1 MEEKNLKEMSVEE
14 LQEMK
19 NKLEEE
25 TKNIWQTVQASG
37 DTISKDEE
45 KRMAEIKNQI
55 LEIDENISK
64 RKESKNIYV
73 GEKKESKNIYAGTV
87 TRKEEMSLDELRNM
101 LKAEQE
107 KNNKLKAKLEEVEK
121 RDLLEQISA
130 LQKENKELDEKIS
143 QLEANKSNEDTI
155 DEYGIIHMGE
165 EKEL

>member
-1 MEEKNLKEMSVEE
+1 MEEKNLKEMTSEE

-37 DTISKDEE
+37 DTISEDEE

-55 LEIDENISK
+55 SEIDENIRK

-73 GEKKESKNIYAGTV
+73 GEVKNNKNIYVGTV
-87 TRKEEMSLDELRNM
+87 IPEEKMSLDELKNM

-107 KNNKLKAKLEEVEK
+107 KNNELKAKREEAERK
-121 RDLLEQISA
+121 DLIEQILA
-130 LQKENKELDEKIS
+130 LREENKELEEELS
-143 QLEANKSNEDTI
+143 QLGANKSNEDTI
-155 DEYGIIHMGE
+155 DEYGNIHMGGE
-165 EKEL
+165 REL

>member
-1 MEEKNLKEMSVEE
+1 MEEKNLKEMTSEE

-37 DTISKDEE
+37 DTISEDEE

-55 LEIDENISK
+55 SEIDENIRK

-73 GEKKESKNIYAGTV
+73 GEVKNNKNIYVGTV
-87 TRKEEMSLDELRNM
+87 IPEEKMSLDELKNM

-107 KNNKLKAKLEEVEK
+107 KNNELKAKREEAERK
-121 RDLLEQISA
+121 DLIEQILA
-130 LQKENKELDEKIS
+130 LREENKELEEELS
-143 QLEANKSNEDTI
+143 QLGANKSNEYTI
-155 DEYGIIHMGE
+155 DEYGNIHMGGE
-165 EKEL
+165 REL